1 VRLTI
6 FNGSPRTKKGNTS
19 ILLGDLLTGFAVK
32 PGDSVELH
40 YLNSASRR
48 AAAAEA
54 FQRCDVAIIAFPLY
68 VHAMPGIV
76 MTWLEMLTP
85 LDAARQV
92 KIGFIVQS
100 GLPEARQSRAVE
112 AFLNRLPS
120 RLGGEHIGTVVRGGV
135 EAMQFAPSFVFRK
148 MRRAFG
154 ELGGQLARDGRF
166 DAVTIADLA
175 GHETMPAWRRGMF
188 RLLKAVGVADKCWD
202 DPLKQNNA
210 FELRFDA
217 PFAPEGGTQC

>member
-1 VRLTI
+1 VFRE
-6 FNGSPRTKKGNTS
+6 
-19 ILLGDLLTGFAVK
+19 GDA
-32 PGDSVELH
+32 VELH

-54 FQRCDVAIIAFPLY
+54 FKRCDVAILAFPLY

-76 MTWLEMLTP
+76 MTWLEMLMP
-85 LDAARQV
+85 LGVARGV

-112 AFLNRLPS
+112 AFLDRLPS

-135 EAMQFAPSFVFRK
+135 EAMQFAPSFLFRK

-154 ELGGQLARDGRF
+154 ELGRQLAHEGRF
-166 DAVTIADLA
+166 DEVTIAELA
-175 GHETMPAWRRGMF
+175 GRETMPSWRLGMF
-188 RLLKAVGVADKCWD
+188 RGLKALGVADKCWD
-202 DPLKQNNA
+202 DPLKQNHA
-210 FELRFDA
+210 FELRFDT
-217 PFAPEGGTQC
+217 PFAPEGGVQC